1 MKTQILAVWMMFA
14 VVGGARIEAA
24 EPRAEPDAGTVTG
37 TALCRAQPGAG
48 QTATVPKQT
57 ADAARA
63 SCTALTEAIGKC
75 VHLENTV
82 IWLGVWQQA
91 QAHFVDHERGGWHS
105 EVDGDGRPVLVT
117 WDGKPDLY
125 HVFQATL
132 YPRLSLDQGLA
143 AALTSGR

>member
-48 QTATVPKQT
+48 QSATVPKQT

-91 QAHFVDHERGGWHS
+91 QATGNAVYTNRLDFAELQQRIKRLTAELGAHADQ
-105 EVDGDGRPVLVT
+105 L
-117 WDGKPDLY
+117 
-125 HVFQATL
+125 QTL
-132 YPRLSLDQGLA
+132 IRNQNAMAP
-143 AALTSGR
+143 

>member
-1 MKTQILAVWMMFA
+1 MKMQILSAWMMLA

-91 QAHFVDHERGGWHS
+91 QATGNAVYTNRLDFAELQQRI
-105 EVDGDGRPVLVT
+105 GR
-117 WDGKPDLY
+117 
-125 HVFQATL
+125 
-132 YPRLSLDQGLA
+132 
-143 AALTSGR
+143 LTSELEAHADQLQTLIRKQNTIAP

>member
-91 QAHFVDHERGGWHS
+91 QATGNAVYTNRLDFAELQQRI
-105 EVDGDGRPVLVT
+105 GR
-117 WDGKPDLY
+117 
-125 HVFQATL
+125 
-132 YPRLSLDQGLA
+132 
-143 AALTSGR
+143 LTSELEAHADQLQTLIRKQNTIAP